1 MSPRTVPQG
10 SCSSSCLFFPTTGG
24 SFGATAA
31 RTWPGVLIAAAVMDG
46 AGMRFSADADSVGV
60 RLTVRG

>member
-10 SCSSSCLFFPTTGG
+10 SRWSSCLFFPTAGG
-24 SFGATAA
+24 SFGVVAA
-31 RTWPGVLIAAAVMDG
+31 RTWPDVLITAAVMDG
-46 AGMRFSADADSVGV
+46 AGMRLSADADSVSA